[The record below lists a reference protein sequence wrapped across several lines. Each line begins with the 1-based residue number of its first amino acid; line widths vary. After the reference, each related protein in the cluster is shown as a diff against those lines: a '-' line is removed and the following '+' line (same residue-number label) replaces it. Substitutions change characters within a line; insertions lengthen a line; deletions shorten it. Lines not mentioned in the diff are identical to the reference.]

1 MNKTQKDAIERI
13 YSLLLD
19 GYTRPPIQKHYGIIR
34 NHADNLLFRGRI
46 TDEVAEK
53 ILSTPGDPPMTRDVR
68 AGRAAEELPHF
79 AAVFGDFKK
88 ACDYLSRYYDVSA
101 HVLAGSRMPSARSKR
116 EVTEANRRARAA
128 VFLSKF
134 GLEEGDL

>member
-19 GYTRPPIQKHYGIIR
+19 GYTRPPIQQHYGITR
-34 NHADNLLFRGRI
+34 HKTENLLFRGRI

-53 ILSTPGDPPMTRDVR
+53 IMGTPGDPPMTRDVR
-68 AGRAAEELPHF
+68 AGRAVEELPHF
-79 AAVFGDFKK
+79 TAVFGDFKK
-88 ACDYLSRYYDVSA
+88 ACEYLGQYYDVSS
-101 HVLAGSRMPSARSKR
+101 HVLGESRRPSARKMR
-116 EVTEANRRARAA
+116 ALVNANRRARADR
-128 VFLSKF
+128 FLSKF